1 MKSQL
6 LSDAGSSGA
15 RIYLLVFDIGDEFTA
30 GLTQFAREF
39 DIHGASF
46 TAIGALERCTLGWL
60 DWQTKKYVPIPVNEQ
75 CEVAALLGDIGTKD
89 GQPAY
94 HAHMVVGTKGGVAH
108 AGHVLEAWVRPTLE
122 VIVTETPAH
131 LIRDLNN
138 SVGLPLLDISK
149 SERVDDPD

>member
-6 LSDAGSSGA
+6 LSDSGA
-15 RIYLLVFDIGDEFTA
+15 RIYMLVFDSGDEFTA
-30 GLTQFAREF
+30 GLNQFARDF

-46 TAIGALERCTLGWL
+46 TAIGALEKCTLGWL
-60 DWQTKKYVPIPVNEQ
+60 DWETKQYVPIPINEQ
-75 CEVAALLGDIGTKD
+75 CEVASMIGDIGVKD

-94 HAHMVVGTKGGVAH
+94 HAHMVVGTKGGMAH

-122 VIVTETPAH
+122 VVLTETPAY

-138 SVGLPLLDISK
+138 TAGIALIDIEK
-149 SERVDDPD
+149 SERVDIRD